1 MIDERKLA
9 LLREVERDNYG
20 KLQCTGLVESLLP
33 ELLDTIE
40 ALWKVTRG
48 AELLSS
54 RWHDGL
60 PHRVYIEALDKILA
74 ALHTQK
80 SVR

>member
-1 MIDERKLA
+1 MIDEKKLS
-9 LLREVERDNYG
+9 LLRDVERDTYG
-20 KLQCTGLVESLLP
+20 RLQCNGVVESILP

-80 SVR
+80 SAR